1 MAFCGHVTSSGQ
13 IVLRDEIFSSR
24 TCIARSPSSGGS
36 LNSMSSPSSLA
47 QNTTRTYFFKDDGGN
62 PSPQSTD
69 NWSLGGL
76 KRSEIQSNLVPSL
89 CLSSQESSLNYLS
102 HCKGIKVDRQ
112 PEAAY
117 QNWYSAKQQQLLEK
131 QRRIKEEQEF
141 KQQRTEERKQLARMC
156 YEQWLKDKARQAAN
170 LQLESHIQDAAM
182 KASIALRKNPLESL
196 RKNPVVSS
204 LSGLGSLGSGPSSS
218 TAPRRIRKVSKDE
231 IRRVVEDWWLKKQSQ
246 QQAQRE
252 EKRRAMLSKA
262 LKEEQRRQLAQDAWS
277 KWMSNV
283 DAKPKPVPLNQGMD
297 SLRGTIS
304 QLYVN
309 PTPWMGPVK
318 QTQM

>member
-1 MAFCGHVTSSGQ
+1 M
-13 IVLRDEIFSSR
+13 
-24 TCIARSPSSGGS
+24 
-36 LNSMSSPSSLA
+36 
-47 QNTTRTYFFKDDGGN
+47 
-62 PSPQSTD
+62 
-69 NWSLGGL
+69 
-76 KRSEIQSNLVPSL
+76 
-89 CLSSQESSLNYLS
+89 
-102 HCKGIKVDRQ
+102 DRQ

-156 YEQWLKDKARQAAN
+156 YEQWQKDKARQAAN